1 MIRDIVIPP
10 SPAHEGRLPT
20 PPKLRHTGR
29 LPSLLLVDPLQPVQ
43 AYQPVVA
50 LANGRIVAA
59 EMVLGWPMRQPQP
72 IRSNQARRQRVI
84 GQMQIAVQA
93 ATQWP
98 DNVALWLDAPG
109 MPDIDLGSPDRIA
122 VLLRDCGLAPERLSL
137 ELPESL
143 GADID
148 IDRLIW
154 LSALRD
160 LGVGVILDGFGSWVA
175 SLATLRRLPLTGMKL
190 DAGLVRGVP
199 EDREDVAI
207 VRAAVDAARSLGVQV
222 IAEGVETESQRAFLS
237 AIGCEYGQGVLFSHP
252 LQDDALRHYV
262 SRGATRSTNGSA
274 AG

>member
-1 MIRDIVIPP
+1 MIHDITLPP
-10 SPAHEGRLPT
+10 AFGRESRLPT
-20 PPKLRHTGR
+20 PLAARHSNC
-29 LPSLLLVDPLQPVQ
+29 PSSPLLVDPLQPIL
-43 AYQPVVA
+43 AYQPVVS
-50 LANGRIVAA
+50 LTSGHIVAA
-59 EMVLGWPMRQPQP
+59 EMVLGWPIRQPQP
-72 IRSNQARRQRVI
+72 PRSNQARRRRVI
-84 GQMQIAVQA
+84 GQMQIAVCA

-98 DNVALWLDAPG
+98 DQVALWLDAPG
-109 MPDIDLGSPDRIA
+109 MPDIDLGFPDRIA

-190 DAGLVRGVP
+190 DAGLVRGLP

-222 IAEGVETESQRAFLS
+222 IADGVETESQRAFLS
-237 AIGCEYGQGVLFSHP
+237 TIGCEYGQGVLFSHP
-252 LQDDALRHYV
+252 LQDDALRDYIG
-262 SRGATRSTNGSA
+262 RIATRSTPGSA
-274 AG
+274 TG